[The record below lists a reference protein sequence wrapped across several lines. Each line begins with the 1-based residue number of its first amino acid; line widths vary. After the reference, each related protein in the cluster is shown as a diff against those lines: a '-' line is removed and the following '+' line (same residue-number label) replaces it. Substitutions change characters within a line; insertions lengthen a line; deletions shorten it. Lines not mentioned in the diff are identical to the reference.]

1 MTLYV
6 LLSAPVVPAG
16 GIAKLCV
23 CVESVWKVCGECGE
37 SAGRVLVFEWPL
49 SLVSSDL
56 GIDVRLN
63 F

>member
-37 SAGRVLVFEWPL
+37 SAGRVLVFE
-49 SLVSSDL
+49 
-56 GIDVRLN
+56 
-63 F
+63 